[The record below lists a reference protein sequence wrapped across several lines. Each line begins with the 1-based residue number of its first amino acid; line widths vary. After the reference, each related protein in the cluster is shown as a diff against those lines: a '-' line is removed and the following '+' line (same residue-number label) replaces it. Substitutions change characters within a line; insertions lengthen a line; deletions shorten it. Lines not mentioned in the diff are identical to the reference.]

1 MSSRLPSRDQAI
13 ELLQK
18 NGCPPKVINHC
29 EIVAT
34 VALDIAHELQ
44 NKGLKIDLTLVETG
58 ALLHDIGRSKTHG
71 VDHGLVGSQIA
82 ETAGMP
88 QPLINIIKRHV
99 GGGFTAKEAQE
110 LGWPEDTYTPLTLEE
125 KIVCY
130 ADKLIEKSKRV
141 PIDVEIERL
150 RRQGFDQAAERIRK
164 LHEEITLII
173 NS

>member
-1 MSSRLPSRDQAI
+1 MSSRLPSREQAI

-18 NGCPPKVINHC
+18 NGCPQKVINHC

-34 VALDIAHELQ
+34 IALDIAQKLQ

-58 ALLHDIGRSKTHG
+58 ALLHDIGRSKTHD

-82 ETAGMP
+82 QSAGIP
-88 QPLINIIKRHV
+88 QSVVNIIKRHV
-99 GGGFTAKEAQE
+99 GGGITAKEAQE
-110 LGWPEDTYTPLTLEE
+110 FGWPEDTYTPLTLEE

-141 PIDVEIERL
+141 PIEVEIERL

-164 LHEEITLII
+164 LHEEITSIL
-173 NS
+173 SS